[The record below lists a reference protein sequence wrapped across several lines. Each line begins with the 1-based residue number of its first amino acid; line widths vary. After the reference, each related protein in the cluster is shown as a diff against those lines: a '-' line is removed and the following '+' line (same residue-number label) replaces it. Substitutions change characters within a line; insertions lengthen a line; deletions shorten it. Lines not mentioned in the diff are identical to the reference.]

1 MRNPKLRRRSRRRPG
16 GGDEEMDGA
25 EERWRMKMEEEKG
38 DEEERWC
45 NFDPTSVQ
53 PVWEELCRTQN
64 VPRTVKTDHML
75 FCNIDIK

>member
-1 MRNPKLRRRSRRRPG
+1 MRNPKLRRRSRRRPR

-25 EERWRMKMEEEKG
+25 EERWRMKME

-53 PVWEELCRTQN
+53 PVWEEC
-64 VPRTVKTDHML
+64 VKLKMSPEQLKLTT
-75 FCNIDIK
+75 CCSVIII

>member
-1 MRNPKLRRRSRRRPG
+1 MGNPKLRRRSRRRPG

-25 EERWRMKMEEEKG
+25 EERWRRWRMKME

-53 PVWEELCRTQN
+53 PVWEEC
-64 VPRTVKTDHML
+64 VKLKMSPEQLKLTT
-75 FCNIDIK
+75 CSVIII

>member
-1 MRNPKLRRRSRRRPG
+1 MRNPKLRRRSRRRPR

-25 EERWRMKMEEEKG
+25 EERWRRWRMKME

-64 VPRTVKTDHML
+64 VPRTVKTDHM
-75 FCNIDIK
+75 FCNHNIK

>member
-1 MRNPKLRRRSRRRPG
+1 MGNPKLRRRSRRRPR

-53 PVWEELCRTQN
+53 PVWE
-64 VPRTVKTDHML
+64 
-75 FCNIDIK
+75 